1 MKKKEWIK
9 KLKPF
14 WKEYRKLQA
23 KHNKALIALEQKMKK
38 AVGDEDIEFAYVDG
52 ECFGIGFGVFNPKNT
67 KIGVFHEGELEKD

>member
-1 MKKKEWIK
+1 
-9 KLKPF
+9 
-14 WKEYRKLQA
+14 
-23 KHNKALIALEQKMKK
+23 MKK